1 MNNNF
6 EQIVMNNKEEIIK
19 TLQELIQI
27 KSVYDESTKT
37 ALTPFGKGIND
48 ALKYMEKKAK
58 EDGFEVLNDNGYAL
72 EISYGEGEKSV
83 GVLCHLDVVP

>member
-27 KSVYDESTKT
+27 RSVYDESTNT

-72 EISYGEGEKSV
+72 EISYGEGEKR
-83 GVLCHLDVVP
+83 

>member
-27 KSVYDESTKT
+27 RSVYDE
-37 ALTPFGKGIND
+37 
-48 ALKYMEKKAK
+48 
-58 EDGFEVLNDNGYAL
+58 
-72 EISYGEGEKSV
+72 
-83 GVLCHLDVVP
+83 